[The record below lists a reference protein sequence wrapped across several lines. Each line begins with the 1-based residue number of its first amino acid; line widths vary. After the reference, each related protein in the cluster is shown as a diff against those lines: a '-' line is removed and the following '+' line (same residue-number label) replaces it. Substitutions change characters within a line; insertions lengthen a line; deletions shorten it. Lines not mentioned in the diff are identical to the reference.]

1 MKGLCLSL
9 TQKKEKFS
17 YISMLRCL
25 QLKCHKMLFLWDDRF
40 GGIPRKQS
48 VTITSRASPDAQIDL
63 KRSMDALALA
73 VAPLYDSLTM
83 EEEGKGGAKRELG
96 EVSTSNPSCSFLSL
110 A

>member
-1 MKGLCLSL
+1 
-9 TQKKEKFS
+9 
-17 YISMLRCL
+17 
-25 QLKCHKMLFLWDDRF
+25 
-40 GGIPRKQS
+40 
-48 VTITSRASPDAQIDL
+48 
-63 KRSMDALALA
+63 MDALALA

>member
-1 MKGLCLSL
+1 
-9 TQKKEKFS
+9 
-17 YISMLRCL
+17 
-25 QLKCHKMLFLWDDRF
+25 MLFLWDDRF